1 MFQSVNFT
9 DFRDAFRRMD
19 RIDTFSRE
27 GAQILF
33 DFLESYEEET
43 GERIELDVIAFC
55 CDYTEQDAETIAQ
68 DYRIDIS
75 DADGDAKRIDDIVR
89 DYLENHTMLIGQT
102 QFGFVY
108 ANF

>member
-9 DFRDAFRRMD
+9 DFCNAFRAHERND
-19 RIDTFSRE
+19 QFSYE
-27 GAQILF
+27 GKRALF

-89 DYLENHTMLIGQT
+89 DYLENHTMVLGQT

>member
-1 MFQSVNFT
+1 MFQTVTFS
-9 DFRDAFRRMD
+9 DFRDAFRAHD

-33 DFLESYEEET
+33 DYLESYEQDT
-43 GERIELDVIAFC
+43 GEQIELDVIALC
-55 CDYTEQDAETIAQ
+55 CDYTEDDAETIAQ
-68 DYRIDIS
+68 DYGIDIS
-75 DADGDAKRIDDIVR
+75 AADGDSETINDIVG
-89 DYLENHTMLIGQT
+89 DYLADHTTLIGKT